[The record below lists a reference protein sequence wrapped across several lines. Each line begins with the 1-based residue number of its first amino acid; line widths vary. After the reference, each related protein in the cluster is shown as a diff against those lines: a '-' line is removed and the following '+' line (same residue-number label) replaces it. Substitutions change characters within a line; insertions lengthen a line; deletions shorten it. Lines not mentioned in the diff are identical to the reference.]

1 MWLSLISLLTCWS
14 GLPQRT
20 YALEETDIASG
31 MALLFQEVLSVFSL
45 GLEPM
50 MATGKFFMR
59 SSFSYC
65 PS

>member
-1 MWLSLISLLTCWS
+1 MWLTLISLLTCWS

-50 MATGKFFMR
+50 MATGKFL
-59 SSFSYC
+59 
-65 PS
+65 